1 MERGLEVEPLNR
13 APLRLF
19 FLGDRIPA
27 AGNSSSQVLLDSSNQ
42 ASSADMERTFIAVK
56 PDGVQRGL
64 CGEIIKRFE
73 QRGFRLVAAK
83 FMQASEDHM
92 KKHYLDLKDTPFY
105 AGLCKYMSSGPV
117 LAMVWE
123 GQSIVKLV
131 RMMLG
136 ETNPADSKPGS
147 IRGDLCI
154 NIGRNIIHGSDTVE
168 NAKTE
173 VDLWFKAEEFV
184 NYTPCFQPFL

>member
-1 MERGLEVEPLNR
+1 
-13 APLRLF
+13 
-19 FLGDRIPA
+19 
-27 AGNSSSQVLLDSSNQ
+27 
-42 ASSADMERTFIAVK
+42 MERTFVAVK

-73 QRGFRLVAAK
+73 QRGFKLVAAK
-83 FMQASEDHM
+83 FIQASEDHM
-92 KKHYLDLKDTPFY
+92 KQHYLDLKDMPFY

-123 GQSIVKLV
+123 GQSAVKLT

-147 IRGDLCI
+147 VRGDLCI
-154 NIGRNIIHGSDTVE
+154 NIGRNIIHGSDTLE
-168 NAKTE
+168 NAKKE
-173 VDLWFKAEEFV
+173 VDLWFKAEEFA
-184 NYTPCFQPFL
+184 NYTLCSQPFLYE